1 MPPRTS
7 ERLPSP
13 ATSVLSTEIWV
24 GASINKKS
32 RLATLC
38 TNISELLIIFTSK
51 LKIRLLFYF
60 CVVGSNPKQAQ
71 TSGRTA

>member
-1 MPPRTS
+1 
-7 ERLPSP
+7 
-13 ATSVLSTEIWV
+13 V